1 MIDLS
6 KQTEQTP
13 LAIRWTTL
21 KGLIALVV
29 FLTIASLIEYGLVLY
44 ALSLGLQ
51 DTSLLSANWPVTL
64 TISPLLNLVPIC
76 VIITLGFSWAYL
88 TKRTAI
94 KRQEIRKGK
103 VEKFQKTEKKGLMWK
118 INHAGSDYSRKI
130 KLRLSKT
137 KVVAYLSR
145 VHFARA
151 TVRSAFIVLLVFGAF
166 ALIFLVLAYPQL
178 IYSGVSNAYRNNL
191 GLFNFVSGVDN
202 WAGGVAEALPPIGWI
217 NNALVGAAPAVRDA
231 GTGLGNLLVPLVTLD
246 NAGKFLILQNAATW
260 ISVLVVLFYGER
272 RGRGYKYKK

>member
-21 KGLIALVV
+21 KRLIALVV
-29 FLTIASLIEYGLVLY
+29 FLAIVSLIEYGLVLY

-103 VEKFQKTEKKGLMWK
+103 VETFQKTGKKGLMWK
-118 INHAGSDYSRKI
+118 ISHAGSDYSRKI

-137 KVVAYLSR
+137 KVASYLSR
-145 VHFARA
+145 DYFARA
-151 TVRSAFIVLLVFGAF
+151 TVRSAFVVLLVFGAF
-166 ALIFLVLAYPQL
+166 ALMFLVLAYPQL

-191 GLFNFVSGVDN
+191 GLFNFVSGVNN
-202 WAGGVAEALPPIGWI
+202 WAGGVAEAFPPIGWI
-217 NNALVGAAPAVRDA
+217 NNALIGAAPTVRDA
-231 GTGLGNLLVPLVTLD
+231 GTGLGNLLAPLATLD
-246 NAGKFLILQNAATW
+246 NAGKYLILQNVAAW
-260 ISVLVVLFYGER
+260 ISVSVVFLYGER
-272 RGRGYKYKK
+272 KGRGYRYKK

>member
-13 LAIRWTTL
+13 LAIHWTTR

-29 FLTIASLIEYGLVLY
+29 FLAIASLIEYGLVLCS
-44 ALSLGLQ
+44 LSLGLQ
-51 DTSLLSANWPVTL
+51 DTSLLSTNWPVTL

-103 VEKFQKTEKKGLMWK
+103 VETFQKTEKKGLMWK
-118 INHAGSDYSRKI
+118 ISHAGSDYSRKI

-137 KVVAYLSR
+137 KVASYLSR

-151 TVRSAFIVLLVFGAF
+151 TVRSAFTVLLVFGAF
-166 ALIFLVLAYPQL
+166 ALMFLILAYPQL

-191 GLFNFVSGVDN
+191 GLFNFVSGVNN
-202 WAGGVAEALPPIGWI
+202 WARGVAEALPPIGWI
-217 NNALVGAAPAVRDA
+217 NNALIGAAPTVRDA

-246 NAGKFLILQNAATW
+246 NAGKYLVLQNAAAW
-260 ISVLVVLFYGER
+260 ISVSVVFLYGER
-272 RGRGYKYKK
+272 KGRGYRYKK

>member
-21 KGLIALVV
+21 KRLIALVV
-29 FLTIASLIEYGLVLY
+29 FLAIVSLIEYGLVLY

-103 VEKFQKTEKKGLMWK
+103 VETFQKTGKKGLMWK
-118 INHAGSDYSRKI
+118 ISHAGSDYSRKI

-137 KVVAYLSR
+137 KVASYLSR
-145 VHFARA
+145 DYFARA
-151 TVRSAFIVLLVFGAF
+151 TVRSALVVLLVFGAF
-166 ALIFLVLAYPQL
+166 ALMFLVLAYPQL

-191 GLFNFVSGVDN
+191 GLFNFVSGVNN

-217 NNALVGAAPAVRDA
+217 NNALIGAAPTVRDV
-231 GTGLGNLLVPLVTLD
+231 GTGLGNLLAPLATLD
-246 NAGKFLILQNAATW
+246 NAGKYLILQNVAAW
-260 ISVLVVLFYGER
+260 ISVSVVLLYGER
-272 RGRGYKYKK
+272 KGRGYRYKK

>member
-1 MIDLS
+1 VIDLS

-21 KGLIALVV
+21 KGLIALIV
-29 FLTIASLIEYGLVLY
+29 FLAIASLIEYGLVLY
-44 ALSLGLQ
+44 TLSLGLQ
-51 DTSLLSANWPVTL
+51 DTSLLSASWPVTL

-88 TKRTAI
+88 TKRTAM
-94 KRQEIRKGK
+94 KRQEIRRGK
-103 VEKFQKTEKKGLMWK
+103 VETFQKTGKKGLMWK
-118 INHAGSDYSRKI
+118 ISHAGSNYSRNI

-137 KVVAYLSR
+137 KVASYLSR

-151 TVRSAFIVLLVFGAF
+151 TIRSAFVVLLVFGAF
-166 ALIFLVLAYPQL
+166 ALMTLVLAYPQL

-191 GLFNFVSGVDN
+191 GLSNFVSGVDN

-217 NNALVGAAPAVRDA
+217 NNALIGAAPAVRDA

-246 NAGKFLILQNAATW
+246 NAGKYLIVQNAAAW
-260 ISVLVVLFYGER
+260 ISVLAVLFYGER
-272 RGRGYKYKK
+272 KGRGYKYKK

>member
-1 MIDLS
+1 VIDLS

-13 LAIRWTTL
+13 LAIHWTTR
-21 KGLIALVV
+21 KGAIALVV
-29 FLTIASLIEYGLVLY
+29 FLAIASLIEYGLVLY

-51 DTSLLSANWPVTL
+51 DTSLLSVNWPVAL

-76 VIITLGFSWAYL
+76 VIITLGFSWTYL

-103 VEKFQKTEKKGLMWK
+103 VETFQKTGKKGLMWK
-118 INHAGSDYSRKI
+118 ISHAGSDYSRRI

-137 KVVAYLSR
+137 KVASYLSR
-145 VHFARA
+145 VHFVRA

-166 ALIFLVLAYPQL
+166 ALMFLVLAYPQL

-191 GLFNFVSGVDN
+191 GLVNFVSGVNN

-217 NNALVGAAPAVRDA
+217 NNALIGAAPAVRDA
-231 GTGLGNLLVPLVTLD
+231 GAGLGNLLVPLVTLD
-246 NAGKFLILQNAATW
+246 NAGKFLILQNAAAW
-260 ISVLVVLFYGER
+260 ISVLAVLFYGER
-272 RGRGYKYKK
+272 KGRGYRYKK

>member
-21 KGLIALVV
+21 KGLIALVL
-29 FLTIASLIEYGLVLY
+29 FLAIASLIEYGLVLY

-51 DTSLLSANWPVTL
+51 DTSLLSANWPFTL

-88 TKRTAI
+88 TKRTAM

-103 VEKFQKTEKKGLMWK
+103 VETFQKTEKKGLMWK
-118 INHAGSDYSRKI
+118 ISHAGSDYSRKI

-137 KVVAYLSR
+137 KVASYLSR
-145 VHFARA
+145 GHFARA
-151 TVRSAFIVLLVFGAF
+151 TVRSAFFVLLVFSAF

-191 GLFNFVSGVDN
+191 GLFNFVSGVNN
-202 WAGGVAEALPPIGWI
+202 WARGVAEALPPIGWI
-217 NNALVGAAPAVRDA
+217 NNALIGAAPAVRDA

-246 NAGKFLILQNAATW
+246 NAGKYLALQNGAAW
-260 ISVLVVLFYGER
+260 ISVLAVLFYGER
-272 RGRGYKYKK
+272 KGRGYRYKK